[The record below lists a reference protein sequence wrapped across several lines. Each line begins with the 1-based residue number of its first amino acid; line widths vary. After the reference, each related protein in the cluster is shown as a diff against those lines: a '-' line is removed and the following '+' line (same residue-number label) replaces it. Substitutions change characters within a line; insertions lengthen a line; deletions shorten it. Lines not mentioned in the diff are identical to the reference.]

1 MPTMQPSSE
10 PPVVVMCPKPSSL
23 SQAEHSSETTT
34 HESGYMPPEMPL
46 PMTMMSGSTP
56 DFEMHHISPVRIRPV
71 CTSSA
76 M

>member
-1 MPTMQPSSE
+1 MW
-10 PPVVVMCPKPSSL
+10 PKPSSF

-34 HESGYMPPEMPL
+34 QAIGYMPPVMPL

-56 DFEMHHISPVRIRPV
+56 ALVMPHISPVRISPV